1 MSMATKLNMVL
12 TSESRFSTQTLKLL
26 QRNLTSH
33 MNYYFPKKTPSEMFN
48 TVLKTFLVFILFVFC
63 LHV

>member
-26 QRNLTSH
+26 QRNLTPH

-48 TVLKTFLVFILFVFC
+48 TVLNTFLVFILFVFC
-63 LHV
+63 LQV